1 MKKQIL
7 ILFAALMLSLGT
19 TAQMVL
25 QFDTNLSDGTT
36 ITLPLKEMTGTVT
49 VDWGDGTVTESFTTA
64 DNYNHTYA
72 NDGIY
77 TVSITGPLTGF
88 GNFPAGYENA
98 DKLTAVSSW
107 GNLPLTSLAGAFIGA
122 INLSTVPNSVPSTV
136 TNMRGMFHSARI
148 FNQDIGTWDVSNV
161 TTMEKMFADA
171 SIFNQDIGG
180 WDVSSVTNM
189 SNMFRAA
196 NVSSVAFNQ
205 DISGWDVSNVTNIS
219 GMFYGAGYFN
229 QDISSWNVSSVTSMA
244 YMFMNTGEFNQDIS
258 SWNVSSVTSMAYM
271 FMNTGEFNQDISSWN
286 VSNVTDMRSMFEN
299 AAVFDQDLGA
309 WNVTKVA
316 NFTDMFNGAN
326 LSVDNYN
333 NLLIGWAG
341 KAVRTGRNFN
351 AGNSMYSAI
360 ASSAKNTL
368 TNTYGWTI
376 TDGGLIVDDA
386 MVLIFD
392 TNLSPGTTIAL
403 PLQGAVDVTVSW
415 GDSNIDNFNTAGN
428 KTHTYDTDGIYTVVI
443 TGSLTQFGSSSGYDS
458 DKLTRVTNWGNL
470 GLTSLSG
477 AFIFARN
484 LTNVPNNLPS
494 GITNTDYMFND
505 CY

>member
-1 MKKQIL
+1 MKKQLLL
-7 ILFAALMLSLGT
+7 ILAALMLSLGT

-136 TNMRGMFHSARI
+136 TNMRGMFLRARI
-148 FNQDIGTWDVSNV
+148 FNQDIGNWDVSNV
-161 TTMEKMFADA
+161 TTMEKMFLDA

-229 QDISSWNVSSVTSMA
+229 QDISSWNVS
-244 YMFMNTGEFNQDIS
+244 
-258 SWNVSSVTSMAYM
+258 
-271 FMNTGEFNQDISSWN
+271 
-286 VSNVTDMRSMFEN
+286 NVTDMRSMFEN

-316 NFTDMFNGAN
+316 IFTDMFNGAN

-360 ASSAKNTL
+360 ASSAKSTL

-376 TDGGLIVDDA
+376 TDGGLIDDDA

-392 TNLSPGTTIAL
+392 TNLSDGTTIAL
-403 PLQGAVDVTVSW
+403 PLQGAVNVTVSW